1 MVVVASTAVVVTGR
15 AVVVVVAGVEFD
27 VGGEVVGEVV
37 VTAGLLQAA
46 TSVSAATARGDRKRA
61 MADAL
66 FIPDGDRFLP
76 TDLTRGGWSDDS
88 QHGSPPSGLLARAIE
103 QVPTAVPMQ
112 VVRFTIDLFRAV
124 PLSPLT
130 VSTTV
135 RRDGKRIQVVDAY
148 LYADDVEVGR
158 VSSLKI
164 RVTDLDLDDR
174 GEAPWEQ
181 PPLPDEADPMQ
192 WDDAFG
198 PRGGLPRFHY
208 DAVEIR
214 TFKNSFLDKGPG
226 LSWFR
231 LKYPVVAGEEL
242 SPFVRLAT
250 IADMSNGNSQAL
262 DARKWLF
269 VNPDITIYAHRLPV
283 DEWVGMRSAAFQH
296 HTGIGLVDTRIFD
309 RQGPLGRINQAQ
321 LLDRH

>member
-1 MVVVASTAVVVTGR
+1 MT
-15 AVVVVVAGVEFD
+15 
-27 VGGEVVGEVV
+27 
-37 VTAGLLQAA
+37 
-46 TSVSAATARGDRKRA
+46 
-61 MADAL
+61 DAL
-66 FIPDGDRFLP
+66 FVLDGDRFLP
-76 TDLTRGGWSDDS
+76 TDLTRGGWADDS

-103 QVPTAVPMQ
+103 LVPTAVPMQ

-124 PLSPLT
+124 PLTPLT

-164 RVTDLDLDDR
+164 RLTDLDLDDR
-174 GEAPWEQ
+174 DEAPWEQ
-181 PPLPDEADPMQ
+181 PPPPERADPMQ
-192 WDDAFG
+192 WDDSFG
-198 PRGGLPRFHY
+198 PRGGLKRFHY

-214 TFKNSFLDKGPG
+214 TFNNSFMDKGPG

-231 LKYPVVAGEEL
+231 LKYPVIEGEEPT
-242 SPFVRLAT
+242 PFVRLAT

-269 VNPDITIYAHRLPV
+269 VNPDITLYAHRLPIG
-283 DEWVGMRSAAFQH
+283 DWIGMRSAAFQH
-296 HTGIGLVDTRIFD
+296 HTGIGLADTRVFD
-309 RQGPLGRINQAQ
+309 EGGPLGRINQAQ
-321 LLDRH
+321 LLDRHAD